1 MIAIPERDP
10 PSQSISLARSLLRG
24 APRAYAILFFS
35 ANERLGWW
43 LMAISMFAPDFGIAG
58 LGAVCGAGALAWWL
72 GYDRASIRNG
82 FLLFNPLLVSF
93 TLAWL
98 NRYYHLPLET
108 YAVLWVASLIGSFFL
123 AAAMQHW
130 VGTHFGLSAQS
141 LPAVFSAYVFY
152 FLSFSRFGPPV
163 DTAGV
168 VQSWL
173 DPDFLPPFWNAL
185 FQAFGAMLFQPHVL
199 PGILVFLG
207 LACVSP
213 LSTLVAAGAFTVGS
227 ATMSLLGFPLGPEGV
242 TWCGFNFLLC
252 GIALGASYFIT
263 SAASLAL
270 ALSGAA
276 LTALVTVALSTALRY
291 FSLPASA
298 LPYNLVVLVLVYALR
313 QRQSAGKLV
322 PSPAPGALPESA
334 ARLVAINAR
343 RFPHLNTPALS
354 LPFDGQRVIT
364 QAFAGPLTHRGQW
377 QYALD
382 FEMEREGRTHRESG
396 AALADF
402 FIFNTPVLSP
412 CAGFVSYVVN
422 HVSDNPPGGNN
433 PDENWGN
440 FVIIYSDAGYYVLLA
455 HLKCGSAAVYAGQRV
470 FRGTLLGQCGNSGR
484 SPVPHLHLQIQNSGY
499 VGGATRPFCLKHYVE
514 VSPDGKNPIYRT
526 SGMPGAGATVRST
539 TPQAA
544 LSESLYSWLPGEYRY
559 RITGENG
566 GSWEETILLDFD
578 EVGRYRMRS
587 RRTPARLSALISEGV
602 FLSTDFEGDS
612 RSLLAFIAA
621 GLARVPCAAEAGL
634 IWHDCVSAA
643 PFFVSVH
650 RWLRDFIEPF
660 FGPFLLRF
668 TYRLE
673 AAADGFVVHTAVD
686 SSGPNSAASS
696 SHAPREMMCH
706 LNGRRGITRL
716 EARLNNDHV
725 LKAELAEYRAA
736 S

>member
-10 PSQSISLARSLLRG
+10 PSQSISLPRSLLRG

-58 LGAVCGAGALAWWL
+58 LAAVCSAGALAWWL
-72 GYDRASIRNG
+72 GYDRANVRNG
-82 FLLFNPLLVSF
+82 FLLFNPLLVSL

-98 NRYYHLPLET
+98 NRCYHLPIET

-130 VGTHFGLSAQS
+130 VGAHFGLSAQS
-141 LPAVFSAYVFY
+141 LPAVLSAYVLY
-152 FLSFSRFGPPV
+152 FLSFSRFGPPME
-163 DTAGV
+163 TAGV
-168 VQSWL
+168 VHGWL
-173 DPDFLPPFWNAL
+173 DPDFLPPFWEAM

-313 QRQSAGKLV
+313 QRQSAGKLI

-334 ARLVAINAR
+334 ARLFAINAR
-343 RFPHLNTPALS
+343 RFPHLNLPALF
-354 LPFDGQRVIT
+354 LPFEGQRVIT

-377 QYALD
+377 QHALD
-382 FEMEREGRTHRESG
+382 FEVEREGAKHRENG
-396 AALADF
+396 TALTEF
-402 FIFNTPVLSP
+402 FIFDTPVLSP
-412 CAGFVSYVVN
+412 CAGVVSYVVN
-422 HVSDNPPGGNN
+422 HVPDNAPGGNN

-440 FVIIYSDAGYYVLLA
+440 FVLVYSDAGYYVLLA
-455 HLKCGSAAVYAGQRV
+455 HLKAGSAAAGPGQRV
-470 FRGTLLGQCGNSGR
+470 FRGTLLGRCGNSGR
-484 SPVPHLHLQIQNSGY
+484 SPVPHLHVQIQNAGF
-499 VGGATRPFCLKHYVE
+499 VGAATRPFCLKHYVE
-514 VSPDGKNPIYRT
+514 VSPDGKHPVYQT
-526 SGMPGAGATVRST
+526 SGSPAAGASIRAA
-539 TPQAA
+539 TPNAA
-544 LSESLYSWLPGEYRY
+544 LTESLYSWLPGEYRY
-559 RITGENG
+559 RVTGENG

-578 EVGRYRMRS
+578 ELGRYRMRS
-587 RRTPARLSALISEGV
+587 RRTHARLSALISEGV
-602 FLSTDFEGDS
+602 FLATDFEGDS
-612 RSLLAFIAA
+612 RSVLAFIAT
-621 GLARVPCAAEAGL
+621 GLARVPCVAEAGL
-634 IWHDCVSAA
+634 IWRDWVSAA
-643 PFFVSVH
+643 PFFVSVN
-650 RWLRDFIEPF
+650 RWLRGFIEPF

-673 AAADGFVVHTAVD
+673 VTADGFIVHTA
-686 SSGPNSAASS
+686 SETNGHNSATHT
-696 SHAPREMMCH
+696 SHAPREVMCH
-706 LNGRRGITRL
+706 LSGRRGVTRL

-725 LKAELAEYRAA
+725 LKAELAEYRATC
-736 S
+736 